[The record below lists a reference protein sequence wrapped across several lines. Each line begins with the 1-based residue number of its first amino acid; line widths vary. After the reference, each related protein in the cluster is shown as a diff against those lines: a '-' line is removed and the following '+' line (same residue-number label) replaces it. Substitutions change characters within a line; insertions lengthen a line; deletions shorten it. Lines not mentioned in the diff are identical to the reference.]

1 MVAQPTGRPGRPDE
15 GRIAVETERVI
26 LEIETRLHRLI
37 ESSRREAGAGAGAQS
52 SVLAAAAEACA
63 ARRRLYALFGR
74 RLFCDPSWDI
84 LLELFVSTLE
94 GRKVTVST
102 ACMAA
107 CAPTTTA
114 LRHIAYLVEEGLVV
128 RRPHP
133 ADLRSTYLEL
143 TGQAVSRLTQY
154 FSESR

>member
-1 MVAQPTGRPGRPDE
+1 MVAQPTSPPGGSDTGRLALEAD
-15 GRIAVETERVI
+15 RII
-26 LEIETRLHRLI
+26 LEIESRLHRLI
-37 ESSRREAGAGAGAQS
+37 ESARRESGAGAQS
-52 SVLAAAAEACA
+52 LVLAAAAEACA

-74 RLFCDPSWDI
+74 RLFSDPSWDI

-102 ACMAA
+102 ACMSA

-114 LRHIAYLVEEGLVV
+114 LRHIAYLVQEGLVV

-133 ADLRSTYLEL
+133 ADARSTYLEL

>member
-1 MVAQPTGRPGRPDE
+1 MVVQATGRHGRDE
-15 GRIAVETERVI
+15 ARFANETERII
-26 LEIETRLHRLI
+26 LEIESRLHRLI
-37 ESSRREAGAGAGAQS
+37 ESSRREAGAAAQS

-63 ARRRLYALFGR
+63 ARRKLYALFGR
-74 RLFCDPSWDI
+74 RLFSDPSWDI

-114 LRHIAYLVEEGLVV
+114 LRHVAYLVQEGLVV

-133 ADLRSTYLEL
+133 ADARSTYLEL
-143 TGQAVSRLTQY
+143 TGSAVSRLTQY
-154 FSESR
+154 FSGLR

>member
-1 MVAQPTGRPGRPDE
+1 MVAQSTGRQGGNDNSRAGLEAD
-15 GRIAVETERVI
+15 RII
-26 LEIETRLHRLI
+26 LEIESRLHKLI
-37 ESSRREAGAGAGAQS
+37 ESARNDSGSGPQS

-114 LRHIAYLVEEGLVV
+114 LRHIAYLVQEGLVV

-133 ADLRSTYLEL
+133 ADARSTYLEL
-143 TGQAVSRLTQY
+143 TGPAVAKLTQY
-154 FSESR
+154 FS

>member
-1 MVAQPTGRPGRPDE
+1 MVAQSTGRPGENDG
-15 GRIAVETERVI
+15 GRAGLEADRII
-26 LEIETRLHRLI
+26 LEIEARLHRLI
-37 ESSRREAGAGAGAQS
+37 ENSRRDAGAGAGAQS
-52 SVLAAAAEACA
+52 AVLAAAAEACA
-63 ARRRLYALFGR
+63 ARRRLYGLFGR

-114 LRHIAYLVEEGLVV
+114 LRHIAYLVQEGLVI

-133 ADLRSTYLEL
+133 ADARSTYLEL
-143 TGQAVSRLTQY
+143 TGTAVAKLTQY
-154 FSESR
+154 FS

>member
-1 MVAQPTGRPGRPDE
+1 MVAQPTGRHGPEDASGL
-15 GRIAVETERVI
+15 ATETERII
-26 LEIETRLHRLI
+26 LEIESRLHRLI
-37 ESSRREAGAGAGAQS
+37 ETSRREPGPAAC

-63 ARRRLYALFGR
+63 ARRKLYALFGR
-74 RLFCDPSWDI
+74 RLFSDPSWDI

-114 LRHIAYLVEEGLVV
+114 LRHIAYLVQEGLVV
-128 RRPHP
+128 RKPHP
-133 ADLRSTYLEL
+133 ADARSTYLEL
-143 TGQAVSRLTQY
+143 TGPAVAKLTQY
-154 FSESR
+154 FS

>member
-1 MVAQPTGRPGRPDE
+1 MVVQATGRHGPDPD
-15 GRIAVETERVI
+15 GKLAIETERII

-37 ESSRREAGAGAGAQS
+37 ESSRRESGPAAQS
-52 SVLAAAAEACA
+52 TVLAAAAEACA

-114 LRHIAYLVEEGLVV
+114 LRHIAYLVQEGLVV

-133 ADLRSTYLEL
+133 ADARSTYLEL
-143 TGQAVSRLTQY
+143 TAQAVTRLTQY

>member
-1 MVAQPTGRPGRPDE
+1 MVAQPTGGHGRGE
-15 GRIAVETERVI
+15 SGKSAVEADRII

-37 ESSRREAGAGAGAQS
+37 ESSRREAGTAGPQS
-52 SVLAAAAEACA
+52 EVLAAAAEACA
-63 ARRRLYALFGR
+63 ARRRLYGLFGR

-114 LRHIAYLVEEGLVV
+114 LRHIAYLVQEGLVV

-133 ADLRSTYLEL
+133 ADARSTYLEL
-143 TGQAVSRLTQY
+143 TGPAVAKLTQY
-154 FSESR
+154 FS

>member
-1 MVAQPTGRPGRPDE
+1 MVVQPPARPSGDDKA
-15 GRIAVETERVI
+15 RIAAETERII

-37 ESSRREAGAGAGAQS
+37 ESSRRGPGGAGSQS

-63 ARRRLYALFGR
+63 ARRKLYGLFGR

-114 LRHIAYLVEEGLVV
+114 LRHIAYLVQENLVV

-133 ADLRSTYLEL
+133 ADARSTYLEL
-143 TGQAVSRLTQY
+143 TDQAITKLSQY

>member
-1 MVAQPTGRPGRPDE
+1 MAAHTPGRPGRGE
-15 GRIAVETERVI
+15 GGKVANETERII
-26 LEIETRLHRLI
+26 LEIESRLHRLI
-37 ESSRREAGAGAGAQS
+37 ESSRRQAGPGAQS

-74 RLFCDPSWDI
+74 RLFSDPSWDI

-94 GRKVTVST
+94 GRQVTVST

-114 LRHIAYLVEEGLVV
+114 LRHIAYLVQEGLVV

-133 ADLRSTYLEL
+133 ADARSTYLEL
-143 TGQAVSRLTQY
+143 TEQAITRLTQY

>member
-1 MVAQPTGRPGRPDE
+1 MVVQPTGHE
-15 GRIAVETERVI
+15 GDDNSRLATETERII
-26 LEIETRLHRLI
+26 LEIESRLHRLI
-37 ESSRREAGAGAGAQS
+37 ESSRRDSGPAAQS

-114 LRHIAYLVEEGLVV
+114 LRHIAYLVQEGLVI

-133 ADLRSTYLEL
+133 ADARSTYLEL
-143 TGQAVSRLTQY
+143 TAQAIDRLTQY

>member
-1 MVAQPTGRPGRPDE
+1 VVAQPTGRSGGSDTGPIPLQAD
-15 GRIAVETERVI
+15 RII
-26 LEIETRLHRLI
+26 LEIESRLHRLI
-37 ESSRREAGAGAGAQS
+37 ENARRDSGPAAQS

-114 LRHIAYLVEEGLVV
+114 LRHIAYLVQEGLVV

-133 ADLRSTYLEL
+133 ADARSTYLEL
-143 TGQAVSRLTQY
+143 TGQAVARLTQY

>member
-1 MVAQPTGRPGRPDE
+1 VAGQASGHQGPRTERT
-15 GRIAVETERVI
+15 AAAETERI
-26 LEIETRLHRLI
+26 IFEIESRLHRLI
-37 ESSRREAGAGAGAQS
+37 EASRRQRDLPS
-52 SVLAAAAEACA
+52 TPPMLAAAAEACA
-63 ARRRLYALFGR
+63 ARRRLYTLFGR

-94 GRKVTVST
+94 HRKVTVST

-114 LRHIAYLVEEGLVV
+114 LRHIAYLVQEGLVL

-133 ADLRSTYLEL
+133 ADARSTYLEL
-143 TGQAVSRLTQY
+143 TGEAVAKLTEY
-154 FSESR
+154 FSDAH

>member
-1 MVAQPTGRPGRPDE
+1 MVAQSTGRPGGNDN
-15 GRIAVETERVI
+15 GRAGLEADRII
-26 LEIETRLHRLI
+26 LEIESRLHKLI
-37 ESSRREAGAGAGAQS
+37 ESARNDAGSGPQS
-52 SVLAAAAEACA
+52 MVLAAAAEACA
-63 ARRRLYALFGR
+63 ARRRLYSLFGR

-114 LRHIAYLVEEGLVV
+114 LRHIAYLVQEGLVV

-133 ADLRSTYLEL
+133 ADARSTYLEL
-143 TGQAVSRLTQY
+143 TGPAVAKLTQY
-154 FSESR
+154 FS

>member
-1 MVAQPTGRPGRPDE
+1 MVVQPPGGPSGDDKA
-15 GRIAVETERVI
+15 RIAAETERI
-26 LEIETRLHRLI
+26 IREIESRLHRLI
-37 ESSRREAGAGAGAQS
+37 ESSRRGTGAGAQS

-63 ARRRLYALFGR
+63 ARRKLYGLFGR

-114 LRHIAYLVEEGLVV
+114 LRHIAYLVQEGLVV

-133 ADLRSTYLEL
+133 ADARSTFLEL
-143 TGQAVSRLTQY
+143 TDQAIAKLTQY
-154 FSESR
+154 FSETR

>member
-1 MVAQPTGRPGRPDE
+1 MVAQPTGRHGRGDD
-15 GRIAVETERVI
+15 GRIAAETERII
-26 LEIETRLHRLI
+26 LEIESRLHRLI
-37 ESSRREAGAGAGAQS
+37 ESSRREVGAGPQR

-63 ARRRLYALFGR
+63 ARRKLYGLFGR

-114 LRHIAYLVEEGLVV
+114 LRHIAYLVQEGLVV

-133 ADLRSTYLEL
+133 GDARSTYLEL
-143 TGQAVSRLTQY
+143 TGQAITKLTQY

>member
-1 MVAQPTGRPGRPDE
+1 MVAQPTGGHGRGE
-15 GRIAVETERVI
+15 SSKSAVEADRII

-37 ESSRREAGAGAGAQS
+37 ESSRRESGAAAGAQS

-114 LRHIAYLVEEGLVV
+114 LRHIAYLVQEGLVV

-133 ADLRSTYLEL
+133 ADARSTYLEL
-143 TGQAVSRLTQY
+143 TGPAVAKLTQY
-154 FSESR
+154 FS

>member
-1 MVAQPTGRPGRPDE
+1 MTL
-15 GRIAVETERVI
+15 ETERII
-26 LEIETRLHRLI
+26 LEIETRLHKLI
-37 ESSRREAGAGAGAQS
+37 ETARRDSGLAPQS

-114 LRHIAYLVEEGLVV
+114 LRHIAYLVQEGLVV

-133 ADLRSTYLEL
+133 R
-143 TGQAVSRLTQY
+143 
-154 FSESR
+154 

>member
-1 MVAQPTGRPGRPDE
+1 MVAQPTGRHGRGDD
-15 GRIAVETERVI
+15 GRIAAETERII

-37 ESSRREAGAGAGAQS
+37 ESSRREAGAGAER

-63 ARRRLYALFGR
+63 ARRKLYGLFGR

-114 LRHIAYLVEEGLVV
+114 LRHIAYLVQEGLVV

-133 ADLRSTYLEL
+133 GDARSTYLEL
-143 TGQAVSRLTQY
+143 TDQAITKLSQY

>member
-1 MVAQPTGRPGRPDE
+1 MVAQPTGGQGRGE
-15 GRIAVETERVI
+15 SGRAAVEADRII
-26 LEIETRLHRLI
+26 LEIEARLHRLI
-37 ESSRREAGAGAGAQS
+37 ENSRCDAGAAAQS
-52 SVLAAAAEACA
+52 MVLAAAAEACA

-114 LRHIAYLVEEGLVV
+114 LRHIAYLVQEGLVI

-133 ADLRSTYLEL
+133 ADARSTYLEL
-143 TGQAVSRLTQY
+143 TGPAIAKLTQY
-154 FSESR
+154 FS

>member
-1 MVAQPTGRPGRPDE
+1 MGAQPTGRHGCGQD
-15 GRIAVETERVI
+15 GGLATETERII
-26 LEIETRLHRLI
+26 LEIESRLHRLI
-37 ESSRREAGAGAGAQS
+37 ESSRRQSFSAAQS

-63 ARRRLYALFGR
+63 ARRKLYALFGR
-74 RLFCDPSWDI
+74 RLFSDPSWDI

-94 GRKVTVST
+94 ARKVTVST

-114 LRHIAYLVEEGLVV
+114 LRHVAYLVQEGLVV

-133 ADLRSTYLEL
+133 ADARSTYLEL
-143 TGQAVSRLTQY
+143 TPDAIARLTEY
-154 FSESR
+154 FSDSR

>member
-1 MVAQPTGRPGRPDE
+1 MGGQARGRHGLQSGGR
-15 GRIAVETERVI
+15 GGAETERII
-26 LEIETRLHRLI
+26 LEIESRLHRLI
-37 ESSRREAGAGAGAQS
+37 ETSRRHLDAPTAPS
-52 SVLAAAAEACA
+52 MLARAAEACA
-63 ARRRLYALFGR
+63 ARRKLYGLFGR

-114 LRHIAYLVEEGLVV
+114 LRHIAYLVQEGLVL

-133 ADLRSTYLEL
+133 ADARSTYLEL
-143 TGQAVSRLTQY
+143 TGEAVTKLTEY
-154 FSESR
+154 FSDAR

>member
-1 MVAQPTGRPGRPDE
+1 MVVQATGKHGGGDD
-15 GRIAVETERVI
+15 GRIGNETERII
-26 LEIETRLHRLI
+26 LEIESRLHRLI
-37 ESSRREAGAGAGAQS
+37 ESSRRQAAPAAQS

-74 RLFCDPSWDI
+74 RLFSDPSWDI

-114 LRHIAYLVEEGLVV
+114 LRHIAYLVQEALVV

-133 ADLRSTYLEL
+133 ADARSTYLEL
-143 TGQAVSRLTQY
+143 TEQAVARLTQY
-154 FSESR
+154 FSESG

>member
-1 MVAQPTGRPGRPDE
+1 MVAQSTGRSGGNDSGRAGVEAD
-15 GRIAVETERVI
+15 RII
-26 LEIETRLHRLI
+26 MEIETRLHRLI
-37 ESSRREAGAGAGAQS
+37 ENSRRDSSAGAQS
-52 SVLAAAAEACA
+52 AVLAAAAEACA
-63 ARRRLYALFGR
+63 ARRRLYGLFGR
-74 RLFCDPSWDI
+74 RLFSDPSWDI

-114 LRHIAYLVEEGLVV
+114 LRHIAYLVQEGLVI

-133 ADLRSTYLEL
+133 ADARSTYLEL
-143 TGQAVSRLTQY
+143 TGPAVAKLTQY
-154 FSESR
+154 FS

>member
-1 MVAQPTGRPGRPDE
+1 MVVQATGRPGREE
-15 GRIAVETERVI
+15 GARIAPETEQII
-26 LEIETRLHRLI
+26 LEIESRLHRLI
-37 ESSRREAGAGAGAQS
+37 ETSRRESGVAAQS

-114 LRHIAYLVEEGLVV
+114 LRHIAYLVQEGLVV

-133 ADLRSTYLEL
+133 CDARSTYLEL

>member
-1 MVAQPTGRPGRPDE
+1 MVAQSTGRPGGGDN
-15 GRIAVETERVI
+15 GRAGVEADRII
-26 LEIETRLHRLI
+26 LEIESRLHKLI
-37 ESSRREAGAGAGAQS
+37 ESARRDSEPGPQS
-52 SVLAAAAEACA
+52 AVLAAAAEACG
-63 ARRRLYALFGR
+63 ARRRLYGLFGR

-114 LRHIAYLVEEGLVV
+114 LRHIAYLVQEGLVM

-133 ADLRSTYLEL
+133 ADARSTYLEL
-143 TGQAVSRLTQY
+143 TGPAIAKLTQY
-154 FSESR
+154 FS

>member
-1 MVAQPTGRPGRPDE
+1 MVAQPPARPGRE
-15 GRIAVETERVI
+15 QGGRLAAETERII
-26 LEIETRLHRLI
+26 LEIESRLHRLI
-37 ESSRREAGAGAGAQS
+37 ESSRRQSAPVAQS

-74 RLFCDPSWDI
+74 RLFSDPSWDI

-114 LRHIAYLVEEGLVV
+114 LRHIAYLVQEALVV

-133 ADLRSTYLEL
+133 ADARSTYLEL
-143 TGQAVSRLTQY
+143 TQQAVDRLTQY
-154 FSESR
+154 FSESD

>member
-1 MVAQPTGRPGRPDE
+1 MVEQPTCRQGPE
-15 GRIAVETERVI
+15 EANHLATETERI
-26 LEIETRLHRLI
+26 IIEIESRLHRLI
-37 ESSRREAGAGAGAQS
+37 ETSRRDSVPGAQS

-114 LRHIAYLVEEGLVV
+114 LRHIAYLVQEGLVV

-133 ADLRSTYLEL
+133 ADARSTYLEL
-143 TGQAVSRLTQY
+143 TSQAITRLTQY
-154 FSESR
+154 FNESN

>member
-1 MVAQPTGRPGRPDE
+1 MVAQSTGRPGGSDGDRVGVEAD
-15 GRIAVETERVI
+15 RII
-26 LEIETRLHRLI
+26 LEIESRLHKLI
-37 ESSRREAGAGAGAQS
+37 ESARRDSGLGPSS

-63 ARRRLYALFGR
+63 ARRRLYGLFGR

-114 LRHIAYLVEEGLVV
+114 LRHIAYLVQEGLVM

-133 ADLRSTYLEL
+133 ADARSTYLEL
-143 TGQAVSRLTQY
+143 TEPAIAKLTQY
-154 FSESR
+154 FS

>member
-1 MVAQPTGRPGRPDE
+1 MGVQATGRHGANDTNPSGN
-15 GRIAVETERVI
+15 ETERII
-26 LEIETRLHRLI
+26 LEIESRLHRLI
-37 ESSRREAGAGAGAQS
+37 ETSRREPGPAAS

-63 ARRRLYALFGR
+63 ARRKLYALFGR
-74 RLFCDPSWDI
+74 RLFSDPSWDI

-114 LRHIAYLVEEGLVV
+114 LRHIAYLVQEGLVI

-133 ADLRSTYLEL
+133 CDARSTYIEL

-154 FSESR
+154 FSDSR

>member
-1 MVAQPTGRPGRPDE
+1 MVAQATGRHGGDDNGRV
-15 GRIAVETERVI
+15 RLETERII
-26 LEIETRLHRLI
+26 LEIESRLHRLI
-37 ESSRREAGAGAGAQS
+37 ESSRREAGLGAQS

-114 LRHIAYLVEEGLVV
+114 LRHIAYLVTEGLVI

-133 ADLRSTYLEL
+133 ADARSTYLEL
-143 TGQAVSRLTQY
+143 TEQAIERLTQY
-154 FSESR
+154 FSESG

>member
-1 MVAQPTGRPGRPDE
+1 MVVEPTGGR
-15 GRIAVETERVI
+15 GRGEDARLAVEADRII
-26 LEIETRLHRLI
+26 LEIESRLHRLI
-37 ESSRREAGAGAGAQS
+37 ESSRRETGGGAQP
-52 SVLAAAAEACA
+52 SVLASAAEACA
-63 ARRRLYALFGR
+63 ARRRLYGLFGR

-114 LRHIAYLVEEGLVV
+114 LRHIAYLVQEGLVM

-133 ADLRSTYLEL
+133 ADARSTYLEL
-143 TGQAVSRLTQY
+143 TGPAIAKLTQY
-154 FSESR
+154 FS

>member
-1 MVAQPTGRPGRPDE
+1 VVAEPRGSRGRGENARA
-15 GRIAVETERVI
+15 AVEADRII
-26 LEIETRLHRLI
+26 LEIESRLHRLI
-37 ESSRREAGAGAGAQS
+37 ESSRREAGAAAQS

-74 RLFCDPSWDI
+74 RLFSDPSWDI

-94 GRKVTVST
+94 DRKVTVST
-102 ACMAA
+102 ACMSA

-114 LRHIAYLVEEGLVV
+114 LRHIAYLVQEGLVI

-133 ADLRSTYLEL
+133 ADARSTYLEL
-143 TGQAVSRLTQY
+143 TDQAIDRLSQY

>member
-1 MVAQPTGRPGRPDE
+1 MVAQPTGGHGRGDT
-15 GRIAVETERVI
+15 GKAAVEADRII

-37 ESSRREAGAGAGAQS
+37 ESARRDSGAGAQS
-52 SVLAAAAEACA
+52 AVLAAAAEACA

-107 CAPTTTA
+107 CATTTTA
-114 LRHIAYLVEEGLVV
+114 LRHIAYLVQEGLVV

-133 ADLRSTYLEL
+133 ADARSTYLEL
-143 TGQAVSRLTQY
+143 TGPAVAKLTQY
-154 FSESR
+154 FS

>member
-1 MVAQPTGRPGRPDE
+1 MVAQATGGQGRGDSGRAAVEADRIIMEIE
-15 GRIAVETERVI
+15 GRLR
-26 LEIETRLHRLI
+26 RLI
-37 ESSRREAGAGAGAQS
+37 ESSRREAGAGAQS
-52 SVLAAAAEACA
+52 TVLAAAAEACA

-102 ACMAA
+102 ACMSA

-114 LRHIAYLVEEGLVV
+114 LRHIAYLVQEGLVV

-133 ADLRSTYLEL
+133 ADARSTYLEL
-143 TGQAVSRLTQY
+143 TAQAVARLTQY

>member
-1 MVAQPTGRPGRPDE
+1 MGGPLRGRFGADE
-15 GRIAVETERVI
+15 DGSPATETERII
-26 LEIETRLHRLI
+26 LEIESRLHRLI
-37 ESSRREAGAGAGAQS
+37 ENSRRECGPPGQS
-52 SVLAAAAEACA
+52 TVLAAAAEACA
-63 ARRRLYALFGR
+63 ARRKLYALFGR
-74 RLFCDPSWDI
+74 RLFSDPSWDI

-114 LRHIAYLVEEGLVV
+114 LRHIAYLVQEGLVI

-133 ADLRSTYLEL
+133 CDARSTYLEL
-143 TGQAVSRLTQY
+143 TSEAVDRLTQY

>member
-1 MVAQPTGRPGRPDE
+1 MVVQPPGRPGGNE
-15 GRIAVETERVI
+15 SGRAAVEADRI
-26 LEIETRLHRLI
+26 IKEIESRLHKLM
-37 ESSRREAGAGAGAQS
+37 ESARRDSGHGPQS
-52 SVLAAAAEACA
+52 SVLAAAAEACS

-114 LRHIAYLVEEGLVV
+114 LRHIAYLVQEGLVV

-133 ADLRSTYLEL
+133 ADARSTYLEL
-143 TGQAVSRLTQY
+143 TGPAVAKLTQY
-154 FSESR
+154 FS

>member
-1 MVAQPTGRPGRPDE
+1 MVAQPNGDHGRGDSGRTGVE
-15 GRIAVETERVI
+15 AERII
-26 LEIETRLHRLI
+26 LEIEARLHRLI
-37 ESSRREAGAGAGAQS
+37 ENSRSDSSGGAPS
-52 SVLAAAAEACA
+52 TVLAAAAEACA
-63 ARRRLYALFGR
+63 ARRRLYSLFGR

-114 LRHIAYLVEEGLVV
+114 LRHIAYLVQEGLVI

-133 ADLRSTYLEL
+133 ADARSTYLEL
-143 TGQAVSRLTQY
+143 TGPAVAKLTQY
-154 FSESR
+154 FS